1 MVKDTLE
8 KWHHMD
14 ESYTAIAL
22 WNCSSIIKKFP
33 DKVEFSKLKTLFLE
47 GGRKRNRDFLVVFG
61 FPSLPNLKT
70 LWCHN
75 CMLKNFSSSLT
86 NMRSLEI
93 LALIGTEI
101 DEISEELVKLSA
113 LQYIRLSGVEFEE
126 EMNIPPNLVSRRFCA
141 SQTTKVRYSSWRKLW
156 Y

>member
-1 MVKDTLE
+1 
-8 KWHHMD
+8 
-14 ESYTAIAL
+14 IAL

-33 DKVEFSKLKTLFLE
+33 DKVEFSKLNTLFLE
-47 GGRKRNRDFLVVFG
+47 GGRKRNRDFLVVFGTFFEEMKALQVLLLQCVSFPLKG

-113 LQYIRLSGVEFEE
+113 LQYIRL
-126 EMNIPPNLVSRRFCA
+126 NLLR
-141 SQTTKVRYSSWRKLW
+141 
-156 Y
+156 

>member
-8 KWHHMD
+8 EWPHMD

-47 GGRKRNRDFLVVFG
+47 GERERNPYDFLVVFG

-70 LWCHN
+70 LWCHD

-93 LALIGTEI
+93 LALVDTEI

-113 LQYIRLSGVEFEE
+113 LKYLRLSGNVFE
-126 EMNIPPNLVSRRFCA
+126 EMNIP
-141 SQTTKVRYSSWRKLW
+141 QTW
-156 Y
+156 YQG

>member
-1 MVKDTLE
+1 MVKDTLKE
-8 KWHHMD
+8 WPHMD

-22 WNCSSIIKKFP
+22 WNCSSIIQKFP
-33 DKVEFSKLKTLFLE
+33 DKVKFSKLKTLFLE
-47 GGRKRNRDFLVVFG
+47 GERKRNRDDFLVVFG

-70 LWCHN
+70 LWCHD

-93 LALIGTEI
+93 LALIGTKI

-113 LQYIRLSGVEFEE
+113 LKYLRFSGDRLE

-141 SQTTKVRYSSWRKLW
+141 P
-156 Y
+156 